1 MSSDDGG
8 PGLTGTG
15 RRHGDGAGRRACA
28 GTAVIEVSHLT
39 KDFCGRTAVAD
50 VPFSITSGGVSGFLG
65 PGGAGNVTTVRPPGP
80 RRPCSSSARSPA
92 CTTGTSPASGSLRG
106 RTTAP
111 GPACGDVG
119 DESDAV
125 FRCAAR
131 SCQRDPAGRRR
142 LRKQQQ
148 LECSGLVL

>member
-15 RRHGDGAGRRACA
+15 RRHGDGAGRQACA

-65 PGGAGNVTTVRPPGP
+65 PGGAGNVTTVRPPG
-80 RRPCSSSARSPA
+80 
-92 CTTGTSPASGSLRG
+92 RG
-106 RTTAP
+106 GRAHLQQEVQPVLPHEP
-111 GPACGDVG
+111 G
-119 DESDAV
+119 
-125 FRCAAR
+125 
-131 SCQRDPAGRRR
+131 QR
-142 LRKQQQ
+142 
-148 LECSGLVL
+148 